1 MHARTLLGAALLTAT
16 LALGACS
23 SSGPDPMEMMRGEI
37 ASTRA
42 IAEEADRK
50 ATAALAQAEAAAADA
65 QSAAQEAR
73 TASEKADRIFRAG
86 LRK

>member
-1 MHARTLLGAALLTAT
+1 MRNRILLGVGTLSLLT
-16 LALGACS
+16 LGACS
-23 SSGPDPMEMMRGEI
+23 SGGGQDPNDALRSEI

-50 ATAALAQAEAAAADA
+50 ATAALAAAEAAASDA
-65 QSAAQEAR
+65 ASAATEAR

>member
-1 MHARTLLGAALLTAT
+1 MTTRILIPAALTAALLG
-16 LALGACS
+16 LSAC
-23 SSGPDPMEMMRGEI
+23 GNQADEMQAMRSEI
-37 ASTRA
+37 ATTRA

-65 QSAAQEAR
+65 EAAAQEAR

>member
-1 MHARTLLGAALLTAT
+1 MRNRILLGVSTLSLLT
-16 LALGACS
+16 LGACS
-23 SSGPDPMEMMRGEI
+23 SDKEDPNAAMRSEL

-42 IAEEADRK
+42 VAEEADRK
-50 ATAALAQAEAAAADA
+50 ATAALAASEAAAANA
-65 QSAAQEAR
+65 ESAALEAR

>member
-1 MHARTLLGAALLTAT
+1 MNARTLLGAAALAST

-23 SSGPDPMEMMRGEI
+23 SGGPDPMETMRSDL

-50 ATAALAQAEAAAADA
+50 ATAALAQSEAAAADA